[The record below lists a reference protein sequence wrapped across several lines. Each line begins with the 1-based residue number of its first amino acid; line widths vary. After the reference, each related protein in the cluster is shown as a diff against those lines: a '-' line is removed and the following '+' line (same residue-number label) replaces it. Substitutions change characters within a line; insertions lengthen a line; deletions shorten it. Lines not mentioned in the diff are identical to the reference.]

1 MLCDIYIKIYTV
13 MEISKEK
20 LMSTILESS
29 IEMGEMGDIWSKAKA
44 KSRPI
49 LDDSGELIG
58 HDMLINPDDYTQ
70 GRVNVI
76 FTCNIEEFIQTHPDL
91 ISKLKE
97 QYGNIK
103 FTTDKCPKYNPH
115 KGNREYMSLPDSEDD
130 INIKSKAYVASG
142 EEYDTQQAIKRGGFN
157 KIIEEEFGL
166 LSPKGVEFNQVL
178 SKRSIPAIIIND
190 KKFID
195 RFVEDWTNDRI
206 EFRTHSYNTY
216 ETAQDFLKTVAARI
230 TGKETKE
237 MDTSSLARQFNKRYR
252 NWDEDK
258 MNQQEYQ
265 GKTDIFQLD
274 RRGFAELNLDVS
286 LKMIF
291 EITGEKVGDNS
302 FTWRISMKNKFGR
315 KRPDEYRLP
324 NGRLQPITLKDGGYL
339 DEGLISATKTVQLDP
354 NKEFNNKNTIISDV
368 AVSEGLREVIYDF
381 KTEVEGI
388 NPKSALKYANV
399 KRGDIEKVN
408 ESTFKIS
415 NDILKEIK
423 K

>member
-1 MLCDIYIKIYTV
+1 
-13 MEISKEK
+13 MEISKQR
-20 LMSTILESS
+20 LMSMISESS
-29 IEMGEMGDIWSKAKA
+29 IEMDEMGDIWSKAKA

-76 FTCNIEEFIQTHPDL
+76 FTCNIDEFIQTHPDL
-91 ISKLKE
+91 ITKLKE
-97 QYGNIK
+97 QYGGNVK

-115 KGNREYMSLPDSEDD
+115 KGNREYKSLPDSEDD
-130 INIKSKAYVASG
+130 INIQSKAYVASG

-157 KIIEEEFGL
+157 KIVEEEFGL
-166 LSPKGVEFNQVL
+166 VSPKGVEFNLAL
-178 SKRSIPAIIIND
+178 SKRSIPAIIVND

-195 RFVEDWTNDRI
+195 RFVEDWTNERI

-258 MNQQEYQ
+258 MNQKEYQ
-265 GKTDIFQLD
+265 GKTDIFKLD
-274 RRGFAELNLDVS
+274 KRGFAELNLDVS

-291 EITGEKVGDNS
+291 EIIGEKTGDNS
-302 FTWRISMKNKFGR
+302 FTWKISMKNKFGR
-315 KRPDEYRLP
+315 KRPDEYRIS
-324 NGRLQPITLKDGGYL
+324 NGRLEPITLKDGGYL
-339 DEGLISATKTVQLDP
+339 DEGLISTTKTVQLDP
-354 NKEFNNKNTIISDV
+354 NKQFDNKNTIMTDV
-368 AVSEGLREVIYDF
+368 AVSEGLREAIYDF
-381 KTEVEGI
+381 KQEIESI
-388 NPKSALKYANV
+388 NPKSALKYAGIN
-399 KRGDIEKVN
+399 RSDIERVN
-408 ESTFKIS
+408 ESILKIS
-415 NDILKEIK
+415 KDILNELK

>member
-1 MLCDIYIKIYTV
+1 MCGIYIQMENI
-13 MEISKEK
+13 MEISKQK
-20 LMSTILESS
+20 LMSIISESS
-29 IEMGEMGDIWSKAKA
+29 IEMDEIWSKAKA

-76 FTCNIEEFIQTHPDL
+76 FTCDIEEFIQTHPDL
-91 ISKLKE
+91 ITKLKE
-97 QYGNIK
+97 QYGGNVK

-115 KGNREYMSLPDSEDD
+115 KGNREYKSLPDSEDD
-130 INIKSKAYVASG
+130 INIQSKAYVASG

-157 KIIEEEFGL
+157 KIVEEEFGL
-166 LSPKGVEFNQVL
+166 ISPKGVEFNLAL
-178 SKRSIPAIIIND
+178 SKRSIPAIIVND
-190 KKFID
+190 KKFVD
-195 RFVEDWTNDRI
+195 RFVEDWTNERI

-258 MNQQEYQ
+258 MNQKEYQ
-265 GKTDIFQLD
+265 GKTDIFKLD
-274 RRGFAELNLDVS
+274 KRGFAELNLDVS

-291 EITGEKVGDNS
+291 EIIGEKTGDNS
-302 FTWRISMKNKFGR
+302 FTWKISMKNKFGR
-315 KRPDEYRLP
+315 KRPDEYRIS
-324 NGRLQPITLKDGGYL
+324 NGRLEPITLKDGGYL
-339 DEGLISATKTVQLDP
+339 DEGLISTTKTVQLDP
-354 NKEFNNKNTIISDV
+354 NKQFDNKNTIMTDV
-368 AVSEGLREVIYDF
+368 AVSEGLREAIYDF
-381 KTEVEGI
+381 KQEIESI
-388 NPKSALKYANV
+388 NPKSALKYAGIN
-399 KRGDIEKVN
+399 RSDIERVN
-408 ESTFKIS
+408 ESILKIS
-415 NDILKEIK
+415 KDILNELK

>member
-1 MLCDIYIKIYTV
+1 

-20 LMSTILESS
+20 LMSIILESS
-29 IEMGEMGDIWSKAKA
+29 MEVDEMGDVWSKSKA

-49 LDDSGELIG
+49 LDDSGEIIG

-76 FTCNIEEFIQTHPDL
+76 FTCDINEFVSNHPDL
-91 ISKLKE
+91 VSKLKE

-103 FTTDKCPKYNPH
+103 WTTDTCPKYNPH
-115 KGNREYMSLPDSEDD
+115 KKERDYQSLPDSDND
-130 INIKSKAYVASG
+130 VNIQSKAYIASG
-142 EEYDTQQAIKRGGFN
+142 QEYDTQQAIKRGGFN
-157 KIIEEEFGL
+157 KIVEEEFGI

-178 SKRSIPAIIIND
+178 SKRSIPAIIVND

-195 RFVEDWTNDRI
+195 RFVEDWTNEKI

-216 ETAQDFLKTVAARI
+216 GTAQDFLKTVVSRI
-230 TGKETKE
+230 AGKETKE

-258 MNQQEYQ
+258 MNQKEYQ

-291 EITGEKVGDNS
+291 EIVGEKVGDNS
-302 FTWRISMKNKFGR
+302 FTWRITMKNKFGR

-324 NGRLQPITLKDGGYL
+324 NGKLQPITLKDGGYL
-339 DEGLISATKTVQLDP
+339 DEGLISVTKTVQLDP
-354 NKEFNNKNTIISDV
+354 NKEYDNKNTIMSDV
-368 AVSEGLREVIYDF
+368 AVSEGLREAIFDF
-381 KTEVEGI
+381 KQEIESI

-399 KRGDIEKVN
+399 KRSDIERVD
-408 ESTFKIS
+408 ETVTKIS
-415 NDILKEIK
+415 LDIINEIK
-423 K
+423 NKK